1 MIIIYP
7 SQHEYIKAEYTP
19 DAEIVAYFSD
29 TYTIK
34 VVANSVNGHVG
45 EMLTSIFQE
54 KIIMEYK

>member
-34 VVANSVNGHVG
+34 VVTNSVNGHVG
-45 EMLTSIFQE
+45 EMSTSIFQE
-54 KIIMEYK
+54 KI

>member
-34 VVANSVNGHVG
+34 VVTNSVNGHVG
-45 EMLTSIFQE
+45 EMSTSIFQE
-54 KIIMEYK
+54 KIMMEYK